1 MRDKNGSQKFSNKL
15 NKGGTKNQPCFLS
28 LKTNS
33 GRLFGPQSDVFLQP
47 CAKSEGS
54 KNHTSNFFWTS
65 RTECK
70 TKTFFMYVCVRKRC
84 KFVYGNK

>member
-1 MRDKNGSQKFSNKL
+1 MRDKSGSQKFGNKP
-15 NKGGTKNQPCFLS
+15 NKGSTKNQPCFLS

-54 KNHTSNFFWTS
+54 KNHTCFFLS

-70 TKTFFMYVCVRKRC
+70 NKTFLMSRKTPLNKIVEYVLERP
-84 KFVYGNK
+84 

>member
-54 KNHTSNFFWTS
+54 KNHTCFFWT